1 MSLISKQ
8 IDDLRDYAKSR
19 YGYLAK
25 IINDAADTIELL
37 SAKLSAANMERSSA
51 YYHGDWIPC
60 NKKLPDPNF
69 SVLVQLNDDFADPIQ
84 IMTLNISKCEGDFF
98 CSWRTQEMGI
108 DFDMDDVVAW
118 MPLPKEYRPEGEK
131 K

>member
-37 SAKLSAANMERSSA
+37 SAKLSAANMEQSSA
-51 YYHGDWIPC
+51 YYNGGWMPC
-60 NKKLPDPNF
+60 SKRLPDNIENSYWICTDGGYQCQCRWTNNF
-69 SVLVQLNDDFADPIQ
+69 FGFVIFA
-84 IMTLNISKCEGDFF
+84 
-98 CSWRTQEMGI
+98 
-108 DFDMDDVVAW
+108 
-118 MPLPKEYRPEGEK
+118 
-131 K
+131 

>member
-37 SAKLSAANMERSSA
+37 SAKLSAANMEQSSA
-51 YYHGDWIPC
+51 YYNGDWIPC
-60 NKKLPDPNF
+60 SGCDKRCKKWEH
-69 SVLVQLNDDFADPIQ
+69 SEI
-84 IMTLNISKCEGDFF
+84 
-98 CSWRTQEMGI
+98 
-108 DFDMDDVVAW
+108 
-118 MPLPKEYRPEGEK
+118 
-131 K
+131 